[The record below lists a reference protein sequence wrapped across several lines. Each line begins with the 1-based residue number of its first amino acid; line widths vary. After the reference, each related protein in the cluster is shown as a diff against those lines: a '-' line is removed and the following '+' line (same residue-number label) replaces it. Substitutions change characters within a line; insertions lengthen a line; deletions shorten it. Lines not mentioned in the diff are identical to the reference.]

1 MKRFLALTVLILAAT
16 ATWYWWQSP
25 EAEASGGLE
34 LHGNIDIRQ
43 ISLAFDGS
51 GRVLGVRVEEGD
63 RVTAGQ
69 VVALIDTR
77 ALEIQAAEAE
87 ARVEALR
94 QALVALRAGSR
105 PEEIDEARARLAA
118 AEAGARR
125 ADLDLTR
132 ATRLL
137 ETTSSA
143 ISQQSVD
150 LARSEADTARASV
163 DQMRAAL
170 RLAEAGARAEDIA
183 GAEADLRAAEAG
195 LALLRHRIDQGELR
209 APADAVVRA
218 RLREPGDMADPG
230 SPVLT
235 LALTTPKWARVYVS
249 EPDLGRIRAGMRA
262 EIFTDS
268 APGQPVEGTVGHI
281 SSVAE
286 FTPKSVQTEELRTS
300 LVYEAR
306 IVVEDPADVLRLGQ
320 PVTARVS
327 VEAPP
332 S

>member
-1 MKRFLALTVLILAAT
+1 MKRFLALAILILAA
-16 ATWYWWQSP
+16 ASGWYWWQSR
-25 EAEASGGLE
+25 EEASSGELE
-34 LHGNIDIRQ
+34 LLGNVDIRQ
-43 ISLAFDGS
+43 ISLAFDGT
-51 GRVLGVRVEEGD
+51 GRVLDLRVEEGD

-69 VVALIDTR
+69 VLGRVDTR
-77 ALEIQAAEAE
+77 TLELQAAEAE
-87 ARVEALR
+87 ARAEAQR
-94 QALVALRAGSR
+94 QALRALREGSR
-105 PEEIDEARARLAA
+105 PEEIDAARAQLAA

-170 RLAEAGARAEDIA
+170 RLAEAGPRAEDIA
-183 GAEADLRAAEAG
+183 GAAAELEAAEAA
-195 LALLRHRIDQGELR
+195 LALLRHQIAEGELR
-209 APADAVVRA
+209 APTDAVVRS
-218 RLREPGDMADPG
+218 RLLEPGDMASPG
-230 SPVLT
+230 SPALA
-235 LALTTPKWARVYVS
+235 LALTSPKWARVYVN
-249 EPDLGRIRAGMRA
+249 EPDLGRVRTGMRA
-262 EIFTDS
+262 QVFTDS
-268 APGQPVEGTVGHI
+268 APEQPVEGTVGYI

-300 LVYEAR
+300 LVYEVR
-306 IVVEDPADVLRLGQ
+306 VMVEDAADALRLGQ
-320 PVTARVS
+320 PVTVRLP